1 MIHRSSR
8 TDPPNPRA
16 RSQEQRE
23 EVRELWAEA
32 ENSMHNAVLFTLEGM
47 DRFIDLL
54 VASHLQSSGRPRFY
68 PTVTPALAGQ
78 HEFPTPE
85 RFAAEVA
92 LAMQAFEAALREF
105 VPLPTGAVSE
115 PSLPPG
121 ARAIRIREEEE
132 EP

>member
-68 PTVTPALAGQ
+68 QTVTPTLARQ
-78 HEFPTPE
+78 HEFPT
-85 RFAAEVA
+85 R
-92 LAMQAFEAALREF
+92 
-105 VPLPTGAVSE
+105 
-115 PSLPPG
+115 
-121 ARAIRIREEEE
+121 
-132 EP
+132 